1 MKILHICY
9 SDCLGGAAR
18 AANRLHQAQRKLG
31 INSFMLVVDKYT
43 DDDYVLELNKLTKFR
58 IKILNMISG
67 YILRHLIQKNPV
79 KHSLNIFSAGVVNAI
94 NKLNPDIVNIHWIGD
109 NMLSIKEISKIK
121 SPIIWTMHDMWAFSG
136 CEHYDSFP
144 GIRRYEDDYNKKD
157 GIFDL
162 NRIIYRYKKKK
173 WSHINMQFVSPSR
186 WLAECACRTSLIEG
200 KRVHVIQNTIDHVV
214 FDKVDKVCARKLL
227 GLPQNRKLILFGAMS
242 GTADHR
248 KGFHLLNEA
257 LKYLSEK
264 YATEYGL
271 VIFGDKKDGDD
282 IHGFPTYRLGTF
294 YDELSIKL
302 IYSAADIY
310 VAPSLQDNLPNTLVE
325 SLAVGTPCI
334 AFNIGGMPDL
344 IINSKLGGL
353 VTEVDSRALSIAILD
368 VLNRNID
375 SNIIRNIS
383 LAERAEDNIAH
394 KYEDVYLNA

>member
-157 GIFDL
+157 
-162 NRIIYRYKKKK
+162 
-173 WSHINMQFVSPSR
+173 
-186 WLAECACRTSLIEG
+186 
-200 KRVHVIQNTIDHVV
+200 
-214 FDKVDKVCARKLL
+214 
-227 GLPQNRKLILFGAMS
+227 
-242 GTADHR
+242 
-248 KGFHLLNEA
+248 
-257 LKYLSEK
+257 
-264 YATEYGL
+264 
-271 VIFGDKKDGDD
+271 
-282 IHGFPTYRLGTF
+282 
-294 YDELSIKL
+294 
-302 IYSAADIY
+302 
-310 VAPSLQDNLPNTLVE
+310 
-325 SLAVGTPCI
+325 
-334 AFNIGGMPDL
+334 
-344 IINSKLGGL
+344 
-353 VTEVDSRALSIAILD
+353 
-368 VLNRNID
+368 
-375 SNIIRNIS
+375 
-383 LAERAEDNIAH
+383 
-394 KYEDVYLNA
+394 